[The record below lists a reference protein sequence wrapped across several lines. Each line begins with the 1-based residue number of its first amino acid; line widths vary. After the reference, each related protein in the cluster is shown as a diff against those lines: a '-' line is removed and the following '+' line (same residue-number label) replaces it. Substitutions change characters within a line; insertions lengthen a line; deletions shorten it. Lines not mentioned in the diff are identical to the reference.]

1 MEIGAELDREIATLG
16 MFESSNGS
24 CKTKSENST
33 RDLNFGG
40 KERDGCH
47 VLKSRHL
54 KMESAF
60 PVLILWDLD
69 SL

>member
-1 MEIGAELDREIATLG
+1 MEIEALLDREIATLV

-24 CKTKSENST
+24 CKTESENST

-40 KERDGCH
+40 KDERNGCH

-54 KMESAF
+54 KMEFA
-60 PVLILWDLD
+60 
-69 SL
+69 SLS